1 MSFPVD
7 HRFTDDDGGTKITL
21 RLEVLSPVT
30 VKGTVTVVVLI
41 LDVSPVFSDSSEDDV
56 GS

>member
-1 MSFPVD
+1 MD